1 MTEIEIIRAE
11 IEKRLIESIENEW
24 LTEIAEYESLLSF
37 IDSIQVNPCEGCTNR
52 KGCVACENGELRET
66 EQEKPVSKDLDYLT
80 IKLEETIGTSPHSR
94 EAIKEY
100 LQKAAEWQ
108 KQQMMMYAVNCI
120 YYGRNTYGLHIET
133 TAFRNLGLHYGDKVK
148 LIIIKK

>member
-52 KGCVACENGELRET
+52 KGCVTCENGELRET
-66 EQEKPVSKDLDYLT
+66 EQEEPVSEELEAEIQQYVEQK
-80 IKLEETIGTSPHSR
+80 KLPDVGFLVPEIARHF
-94 EAIKEY
+94 AN
-100 LQKAAEWQ
+100 WQ
-108 KQQMMMYAVNCI
+108 KQQMMKYAVNCI

-133 TAFRNLGLHYGDKVK
+133 TAFRNLGLHYGDEVK